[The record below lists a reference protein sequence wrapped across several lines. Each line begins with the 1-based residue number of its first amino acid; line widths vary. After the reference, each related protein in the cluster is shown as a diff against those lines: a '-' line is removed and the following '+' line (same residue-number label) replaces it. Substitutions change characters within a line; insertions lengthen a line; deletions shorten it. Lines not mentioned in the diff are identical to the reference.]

1 MRELDADRLLM
12 GNQAIPAFLKMH
24 SEILEASNLLVST
37 RGKGIPFCLSRHN
50 FIGCRHQRQLCVLI
64 LRVCL
69 LRDHQLG

>member
-37 RGKGIPFCLSRHN
+37 QGKRNSILSE
-50 FIGCRHQRQLCVLI
+50 
-64 LRVCL
+64 
-69 LRDHQLG
+69 